1 MMLFDACCLD
11 RVFGACTVLTDMRAL
26 IFTNVSLGV
35 MAFIAVSIIAGA
47 ALYEVFSRVQR
58 RA

>member
-1 MMLFDACCLD
+1 MLFDACCLD
-11 RVFGACTVLTDMRAL
+11 RVLGACTVLTDRRAL
-26 IFTNVSLGV
+26 IFTNISLGV
-35 MAFIAVSIIAGA
+35 MAFIAVAIITGA

>member
-1 MMLFDACCLD
+1 MLLNAYGLD
-11 RVFGACTVLTDMRAL
+11 GALDACTVLTDMRAL

-35 MAFIAVSIIAGA
+35 MAFIVVAIIAGA